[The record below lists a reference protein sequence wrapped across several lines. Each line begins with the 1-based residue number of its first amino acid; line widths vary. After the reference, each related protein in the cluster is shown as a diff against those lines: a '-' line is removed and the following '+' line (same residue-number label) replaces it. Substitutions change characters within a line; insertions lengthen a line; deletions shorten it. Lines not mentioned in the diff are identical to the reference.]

1 MILFLNHQSLWK
13 QYSFSSPFSPR
24 CPKNSF
30 FISSLAI
37 LPECVLVLTI
47 LRYFVYFHYVV
58 SNLLK
63 EISLELQF
71 YLFCPFALV
80 SFFRTHFPCSLSFVH
95 TQYVSLF
102 LKSFLPFIYDLQ
114 KKFFLPSIF
123 KGLLKNGL
131 FVLVHSSLVSM
142 SEITFIYNSF
152 PEWCHF
158 I

>member
-1 MILFLNHQSLWK
+1 MSKEFLFYFKSSNFTRMCLGAHYSQVLRIFSLC
-13 QYSFSSPFSPR
+13 SF
-24 CPKNSF
+24 KSF
-30 FISSLAI
+30 KRNFPWII
-37 LPECVLVLTI
+37 VL
-47 LRYFVYFHYVV
+47 
-58 SNLLK
+58 S
-63 EISLELQF
+63 

-158 I
+158 IWVFLMPIYAVLSCLAQFS